1 MRNLIKKVL
10 REESKSMDMV
20 HFWKNSPKVNDPT
33 DQKQMDN
40 FMWYLIDY
48 VDFPSDG
55 NYKRIKTF
63 IEGLINYGLIDYDLY
78 VKMYRWMTM
87 NFKFLHGLMEKEN
100 LTNRLTNVG
109 SDDSYSDWSWHV
121 LSLGRKTFEGVLNMY
136 EDELNYVLNL
146 EPIESFGYS
155 WPHPFDIKERQQS

>member
-20 HFWKNSPKVNDPT
+20 YFWKNSPKVNDPT
-33 DQKQMDN
+33 DQKQMDD
-40 FMWYLIDY
+40 FMWYLIEY

-55 NYKRIKTF
+55 NYRRIEHF

-78 VKMYRWMTM
+78 LKMYRWMTL
-87 NFKFLHGLMEKEN
+87 KFRVLHGLMEKEN
-100 LTNRLTNVG
+100 LESRLTNVG

-121 LSLGRKTFEGVLNMY
+121 LSLGRKTFEGVLNMD

-146 EPIESFGYS
+146 EPIESFGYG